1 MAVFLAQFLWI
12 MVNFTVLMK
21 GMDYKDV
28 RRVRLGGLVVLAILA
43 LGAVSWGVAACAQSV
58 MAASA
63 ADSVIYVD
71 KDNHNDDAVLGMLNG
86 ESRHNRYCNHIG
98 AMPPGGRRLKYKP
111 VPSVSRVFNDSNY
124 VQLQAAVA
132 LGVEPIAGLRGAWH
146 LRRPVVKVESC
157 RDYFVDTLTHS
168 MPFLV
173 PEAEA
178 LLRDIGRAFND
189 SLRARGG
196 GDYRLK
202 VTSVLRTPMTIARL
216 RRRNRNAVDSSAHQY
231 GTTFDISYM
240 KFICDSHRVPR
251 TQADLKGLLAEIL
264 ADFRERGR
272 CYVKHERKQA
282 CFHITARSA
291 DNFIKGQNDTIV

>member
-1 MAVFLAQFLWI
+1 

-28 RRVRLGGLVVLAILA
+28 RRAKMGGLVVLAMLV

-58 MAASA
+58 MAVSAS
-63 ADSVIYVD
+63 DSIIRVD
-71 KDNHNDDAVLGMLNG
+71 NDEVCGMLN
-86 ESRHNRYCNHIG
+86 EDSFSDRYCRHLG
-98 AMPPGGRRLKYKP
+98 EMPGGGRRLSYKP
-111 VPSVSRVFNDSNY
+111 IKGLSRVFNDSNY
-124 VQLQAAVA
+124 IQLQAATA
-132 LGVEPIAGLRGAWH
+132 LGVEPVGSLRGAWK
-146 LRRPVVKVESC
+146 LRRPIVKIASC
-157 RDYFVDTLTHS
+157 RDYYVDTLRHS

-178 LLRDIGRAFND
+178 LLREIGRAFND

-196 GDYRLK
+196 GDYRIK
-202 VTSVLRTPMTIARL
+202 VTSVLRTPSTIARL

-240 KFICDSHRVPR
+240 KFICDSRRMPR

-264 ADFRERGR
+264 ADFREKGR

-282 CFHITARSA
+282 CFHITTRGAG
-291 DNFIKGQNDTIV
+291 DFIKNHNDTLVEI